1 MQNHYRKLYSIK
13 CLFYLSFKVKLQFFK
28 TFITPYFDFCSTILL
43 YFPKTTIQK
52 IFNSYNYCLT
62 KLLGIKAN
70 SSMINNP
77 NEFNNLLEKY
87 GLNNFQHRF
96 ILRAST
102 LAHNIVNKAN
112 SPKTLKEKLVFNK
125 DIDKGYTLRN
135 ENQIKQVIKLK
146 NHYGESTFEYIYCKL
161 INNLL
166 LNDIKTDIKL
176 FTNRIFNNINLHFEK
191 FILLFPKMDLKYK
204 I

>member
-1 MQNHYRKLYSIK
+1 
-13 CLFYLSFKVKLQFFK
+13 
-28 TFITPYFDFCSTILL
+28 
-43 YFPKTTIQK
+43 
-52 IFNSYNYCLT
+52 
-62 KLLGIKAN
+62 
-70 SSMINNP
+70 MINNP

-87 GLNNFQHRF
+87 GLNKFQHRF

-135 ENQIKQVIKLK
+135 ENQIEQVIKLK